1 MPFNSGGTCTE
12 RTVPAIDRGLATAG
26 RTRDDIEVIAEVI
39 VGCGRNDEEL
49 ERAMGVR
56 NLLAFY
62 GSTPAYK
69 PVLDV
74 EGWGDLQPELNALSK
89 QGEWVEMA
97 SLVTDEMVS
106 TIAVHGT
113 PDQCARRD
121 RRPFRRRRQPRSVPT
136 SRSMTRATTSSRNS
150 LRP

>member
-1 MPFNSGGTCTE
+1 M
-12 RTVPAIDRGLATAG
+12 
-26 RTRDDIEVIAEVI
+26 
-39 VGCGRNDEEL
+39 GCGRNDEEL

-89 QGEWVEMA
+89 RGEWVEMA

-113 PDQCARRD
+113 PDQCARQIVDRFGADASRICAYFPFYEASDELIAEFTAAVKAASALSPPRRD
-121 RRPFRRRRQPRSVPT
+121 
-136 SRSMTRATTSSRNS
+136 
-150 LRP
+150 